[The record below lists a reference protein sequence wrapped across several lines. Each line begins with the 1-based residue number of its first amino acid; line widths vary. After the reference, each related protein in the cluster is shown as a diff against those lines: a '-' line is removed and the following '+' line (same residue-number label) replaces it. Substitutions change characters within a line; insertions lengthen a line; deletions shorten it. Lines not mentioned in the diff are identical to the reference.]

1 MSGRLRTLEA
11 RIVGPI
17 ATALAP
23 YVSANVISVLS
34 LLAAAGAGVA
44 FWLGLPVTGALLILA
59 NGFFDMLDGCV
70 ARARGTAGPFGSF
83 VDKMIDKYADLIFL
97 LGMLLGGLAH
107 PVAALVSMVGIPL
120 ATYINA
126 AVESLTQGEVKFQE
140 KLSLR
145 FLRIILLVLGGLSR
159 RTHHGDLRRRLPDDL
174 QPRLPPPADETGGR
188 CEVRAVCERAKT
200 SPGITGC
207 DRGCSPTQS
216 TDGDAGRHF
225 LGMGFPPRCITAAS
239 ARENRA
245 KMALRLMGETPMLL

>member
-44 FWLGLPVTGALLILA
+44 FWLGLPVTGALLLLA

-159 RTHHGDLRRRLPDDL
+159 RTHLAVWLVAATVIYAVASRMIYNLVFLRRRM
-174 QPRLPPPADETGGR
+174 RRAAD
-188 CEVRAVCERAKT
+188 AK
-200 SPGITGC
+200 SAPCANGQ
-207 DRGCSPTQS
+207 RQ
-216 TDGDAGRHF
+216 A
-225 LGMGFPPRCITAAS
+225 LG
-239 ARENRA
+239 
-245 KMALRLMGETPMLL
+245 

>member
-44 FWLGLPVTGALLILA
+44 FWLGLPLTGALLILA

-159 RTHHGDLRRRLPDDL
+159 RTHLAVWLVAATVIYAVASRMIYNLVFLRRRM
-174 QPRLPPPADETGGR
+174 RRAAD
-188 CEVRAVCERAKT
+188 AK
-200 SPGITGC
+200 SAPCANGQ
-207 DRGCSPTQS
+207 RQ
-216 TDGDAGRHF
+216 A
-225 LGMGFPPRCITAAS
+225 LG
-239 ARENRA
+239 
-245 KMALRLMGETPMLL
+245 

>member
-159 RTHHGDLRRRLPDDL
+159 RTHLAVWLVAATVIYAVASRMIYNLVFLRRRM
-174 QPRLPPPADETGGR
+174 RRAAD
-188 CEVRAVCERAKT
+188 AK
-200 SPGITGC
+200 SAPCANGQ
-207 DRGCSPTQS
+207 RQ
-216 TDGDAGRHF
+216 A
-225 LGMGFPPRCITAAS
+225 LG
-239 ARENRA
+239 
-245 KMALRLMGETPMLL
+245 